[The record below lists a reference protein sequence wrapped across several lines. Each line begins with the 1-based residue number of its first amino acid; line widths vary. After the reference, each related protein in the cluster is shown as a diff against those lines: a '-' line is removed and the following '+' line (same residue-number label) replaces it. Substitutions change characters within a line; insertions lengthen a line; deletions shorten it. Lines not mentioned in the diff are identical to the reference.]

1 MLTHHDIDTNVTLS
15 SRCVYRTVL
24 SVYCVYY
31 LQSLCGAGGGYP
43 LLAKLIHHLVKV
55 YSYEER
61 LQTVHLTRIGTLV
74 GVWMRFAKA
83 CDAIWQLTTL
93 FILALSSPAI
103 ISERNELELG
113 LEKCFI
119 CQRAG
124 GRFFHWLLLLQIND
138 RTIISI
144 YFSCILLLRPIN
156 VCKRVKIKIY
166 LWISQVSLQQL

>member
-1 MLTHHDIDTNVTLS
+1 MWLYLVSAYTGPCSL
-15 SRCVYRTVL
+15 Y
-24 SVYCVYY
+24 YVYY

-124 GRFFHWLLLLQIND
+124 VRFFHWLLLLQIND

-144 YFSCILLLRPIN
+144 YFSCILLLQT
-156 VCKRVKIKIY
+156 CKNKNIFVNKSGFVTAIIRTFICLLSSYQCI
-166 LWISQVSLQQL
+166 